1 MMRSTLP
8 PLLALLVWAA
18 AADAKIINPVTLEQ
32 IVKDQPLIFTAKVT
46 EFLPDKPGLVFT
58 PVDKFRGEFPFDR
71 VPVNLTGDKEAVDE
85 KQPAMLM
92 DRLDKDLPLIV
103 FAGRRGK
110 TYDAVGYTNG
120 TWFRMSGVV
129 EQQDGKDVTR
139 WKFTHCEPYFRRT
152 YKGTTEDL
160 IKAVQAGMKGE
171 KLPPYNEKEEPGYG
185 PPLKKPKDDGKK
197 PLARSGN
204 ERDSSLI
211 GPLPLGVIQIPF
223 LGLIAAL
230 AALFPALFGGMALL
244 MRRWVAALSV
254 ASLVSLL
261 AAVFLYFPKWLA
273 WTGLKSLGG
282 LWLTGAIIA
291 TLGALWAIHRYR
303 RAIRGGKG
311 DDYQPRYLDRI
322 GLTVMTVLAAG
333 GLAYAI
339 LSGDSL
345 RESPWLEV
353 VLITVPIATCLYF
366 VLTHWLRFRG
376 EEPKPVAISAETV
389 GLWAGAFACAVAG
402 VGLMSGPR
410 GPAIMAGGGKGGF
423 KLDEQPL
430 WVFEPK
436 ENGEIGSTPC
446 VTPERVYVNVHHR
459 QGTLQYGRLYAL
471 DAKTGAIVW
480 EFDDDEKLKALFS
493 TAVLSDGRL
502 YFGEGYHTDQDS
514 KLFCVDAATGKKVW
528 EFQ

>member
-1 MMRSTLP
+1 MPRSILP
-8 PLLALLVWAA
+8 PLLALLVWAT

-92 DRLDKDLPLIV
+92 DRLDRDLPFIV

-110 TYDAVGYTNG
+110 TYDAVAYTNG

-254 ASLVSLL
+254 ASFVSLL
-261 AAVFLYFPKWLA
+261 AAVFLYFPKWIA

-291 TLGALWAIHRYR
+291 AVGALWAIRRYR
-303 RAIRGGKG
+303 RAIREGRAE
-311 DDYQPRYLDRI
+311 DYQPRYLDRV
-322 GLTVMTVLAAG
+322 GLAVLTLLAAG
-333 GLAYAI
+333 GLTYAV
-339 LSGDSL
+339 LTGDSL

-353 VLITVPIATCLYF
+353 VLITVPIVVCLYF
-366 VLTHWLRFRG
+366 VLTHWLRTGG
-376 EEPKPVAISAETV
+376 EGSKTVAISAETV

-402 VGLMSGPR
+402 VALMSGPR

-436 ENGEIGSTPC
+436 KNGEIASTPC
-446 VTPERVYVNVHHR
+446 VT
-459 QGTLQYGRLYAL
+459 
-471 DAKTGAIVW
+471 
-480 EFDDDEKLKALFS
+480 
-493 TAVLSDGRL
+493 SD
-502 YFGEGYHTDQDS
+502 
-514 KLFCVDAATGKKVW
+514 
-528 EFQ
+528 